1 MWILKVLTKYR
12 NWNARFKAYYQF
24 HLYVKTQ
31 PFDNIEST
39 FCNLNFKLTNHN
51 RPHERLGSETNF
63 TFKNQYYNFVGWIVW
78 NKNTITYFPVWKSDF
93 IGKALTIMEHFWY
106 ATSFDRYGVYEW
118 LDGNDGV
125 EHWTWFALKIDIL

>member
-31 PFDNIEST
+31 PFNNIEST

-78 NKNTITYFPVWKSDF
+78 NKNTNLISCMKVRFYWKS
-93 IGKALTIMEHFWY
+93 
-106 ATSFDRYGVYEW
+106 FDDNGTFLICHIIWPIWCLRTAW
-118 LDGNDGV
+118 WPHDGV
-125 EHWTWFALKIDIL
+125 EHWTWFVLKIDIL